1 MSKPAKPLLWVVE
14 GESVT
19 AELGFRWQ
27 LSLVSSRRKEIPEGN
42 LDMNTMLEGG
52 LQQLRGHQE
61 GKTNNTCIK
70 KRGEHKRQVSHGKL
84 LMKNNS
90 KS

>member
-1 MSKPAKPLLWVVE
+1 MWVVKE
-14 GESVT
+14 ESVT
-19 AELGFRWQ
+19 AKIGFRWQ
-27 LSLVSSRRKEIPEGN
+27 LSLLFSRRKEIPGGN
-42 LDMNTMLEGG
+42 LDKKTMLEGG
-52 LQQLRGHQE
+52 QQQLRGHQE
-61 GKTNNTCIK
+61 GTANNTCIK